1 MNTLRNQAQRGIT
14 ELFVIVLGV
23 LLALWADAA
32 LAERR
37 DRGRETALLEDLRD
51 EFALNEG
58 RLLADIAQS
67 EKSVT
72 AAVLWGE
79 AMRGEIEIGVDSL
92 SNLWYGS
99 LNWARF
105 DPLTGA
111 LLSVIDG
118 GELGLIR
125 NTELRQALAGWS
137 DAAEEARLTAGE
149 MVDLLAGQ
157 SAVTMQIEPGRPMTA
172 GETAAVRF
180 VVEYGG
186 GSLHQLQP
194 LLARLREIQ
203 TMIESELS
211 G

>member
-1 MNTLRNQAQRGIT
+1 MDTLKKTARRGVA
-14 ELFVIVLGV
+14 ELSVIVLGV

-58 RLLADIAQS
+58 RLLVDIEQS
-67 EKSVT
+67 ELSRT

-79 AMRGEIEIGVDSL
+79 VMRGEIEVGADSL
-92 SNLWYGS
+92 AALWYGS

-111 LLSVIDG
+111 LRSVIDG
-118 GELGLIR
+118 GELGLIQ
-125 NTELRQALAGWS
+125 NDELRQALAGWS

-149 MVDLLAGQ
+149 MVDVLAGQ
-157 SAVTMQIEPGRPMTA
+157 SPIALQIEPGRPMTV
-172 GETAAVRF
+172 GERAAARF
-180 VVEYGG
+180 VIEYGG
-186 GSLHQLQP
+186 GSLHQLRP
-194 LLARLREIQ
+194 LLARVREIQ
-203 TMIESELS
+203 TKIEAEISR
-211 G
+211 

>member
-1 MNTLRNQAQRGIT
+1 MSTLRSQARRGIT

-67 EKSVT
+67 EESVT

-172 GETAAVRF
+172 GETAAARF